1 MLSTDDKTTLR
12 NLIHALRPF
21 RELSDRITL
30 ATVLSFL
37 HVAVNEEK
45 SMAEYA
51 SALGFRASAAS
62 KHFADLGEIN
72 RWQERATS

>member
-21 RELSDRITL
+21 RQLSDRITL

-51 SALGFRASAAS
+51 SALGFRASAATS
-62 KHFADLGEIN
+62 TLRISARSTAGKS
-72 RWQERATS
+72 RATS